1 MSSKVVVLLQARF
14 TSTRFPGKV
23 LAPFCGMPML
33 VYQVRRFQQAGWL
46 VGMLCPRGDNAL
58 LALRKEGLPVHQVHG
73 NEEDVLGRYAR
84 YTRTMLREG
93 TVIVRGCSDSPL
105 LCPYLL
111 RDIIAYWQGTSDL
124 AYLGMGSGWPDGLG
138 DFDVFT
144 REALLQADVG
154 TTLASDREHVGPA
167 FWKYPE
173 QYAQILFPPPNWVR
187 DRQWPKLSVDTP
199 EDLAYVEDVA
209 RITTQAYGEAFTWE
223 QVLNAV
229 GAHTNLQQHYE
240 PMNAAYVAQ
249 VAQERG
255 DRERGWDEERYGGR
269 EHE

>member
-1 MSSKVVVLLQARF
+1 MVRVVVLIQARSI
-14 TSTRFPGKV
+14 STRMPQKV
-23 LAPFCGMPML
+23 LADFCGMPML
-33 VYQVRRFQQAGWL
+33 VYQLRRFQQAWWR
-46 VGMLCPRGDNAL
+46 VGALCPRGDDGL
-58 LALRKEGLPVHQVHG
+58 IALRQDGLPVHQVYG
-73 NEEDVLGRYAR
+73 DEQDVLGRYAR
-84 YTRTMLREG
+84 YARTMLRDG
-93 TVIVRGCSDSPL
+93 TVIVRGCGDSPL

-111 RDIIAYWQGTSDL
+111 RDIIAYWQVTSDL
-124 AYLGMGSGWPDGLG
+124 AYLGMGPGWPDGLG

-173 QYAQILFPPPNWVR
+173 QYTQILFPPPNWVR

-229 GAHTNLQQHYE
+229 GAHTHLQQHYE
-240 PMNAAYVAQ
+240 PMNAAYTAQ
-249 VAQERG
+249 VAQEQGTAVRTW
-255 DRERGWDEERYGGR
+255 EAVRYD
-269 EHE
+269 

>member
-1 MSSKVVVLLQARF
+1 MRVVVLVQAR
-14 TSTRFPGKV
+14 SNSQRFPAKV

-33 VYQVRRFQQAGWL
+33 AYQARRFQKAGWR
-46 VGMLCPRGDNAL
+46 VGVLCPRGDDGL
-58 LALRKEGLPVHQVHG
+58 LAMRQDGLRVHQIYG
-73 NEEDVLGRYAR
+73 DEQDVLGRYAR
-84 YTRTMLREG
+84 YARTMLRER

-111 RDIIAYWQGTSDL
+111 RDIIAYWQVTSDL
-124 AYLGMGSGWPDGLG
+124 AYLGMGPGWPDGLG

-144 REALLQADVG
+144 REALLQADAD

-173 QYAQILFPPPNWVR
+173 QYTQILFPPPNWVR

-209 RITTQAYGEAFTWE
+209 RITTAAYGEAFTWE

-249 VAQERG
+249 VA
-255 DRERGWDEERYGGR
+255 RERGEQATEWEGLRYGR
-269 EHE
+269 